1 MPSIDKE
8 EEKKREKNVLFWPTV
23 SGRVGRGLLWGYIFY
38 ENTALKGWRA
48 EKKRILRHDCG
59 GERGGAGERGG
70 GAASRG
76 MMAAAG

>member
-1 MPSIDKE
+1 MLGIDKE

-48 EKKRILRHDCG
+48 DKIQFSVPMAEG
-59 GERGGAGERGG
+59 SGAELVT
-70 GAASRG
+70 GAAGRHPG
-76 MMAAAG
+76 A